1 MKIKRIICFFF
12 AVVFI
17 VMALPLSVGA
27 KSSIDATSVY
37 SDLVGMNVDFSK
49 YKKNTED
56 KVAKVLELLE
66 YAYDANGNQND
77 YGLYVYVYNPSC
89 EKINT
94 SSQYNT
100 IQLATETNS
109 GTTAYKKYKLIFI
122 SRSNGNG
129 GSNDAEN
136 LYYKFKIDLP
146 SSFVSE
152 LNKVKRVYHVVDL
165 ELQYPNELNPRK
177 TNMAM
182 TFRYTGYQG
191 YRGSD
196 GAASSASTLYC
207 ARDNLETIEVN
218 LKPATWKT
226 ISSDKGNNYRY
237 EVSSVYFAIPDYYL
251 EKYGNMADPEYKG
264 LETVHG
270 EFYEYRIN
278 GLATN
283 NNNLFVKA
291 ENVEGQN
298 VSLSDANHRY
308 VSSVSGRNVYVW
320 YSDAIPFGFCS
331 NSSDSGLKTYNNYRA
346 FSGSD
351 KSNMISEDKYISGLM
366 NTCLFSG
373 SFDGLSTAE
382 LLDELFWD
390 GDIKYTYTTADEG
403 RKIGYNEYHISVG
416 DKKLNEQIAS
426 YTETHSRLWAIL
438 QGLAKDELGYSDIF
452 PIDMLEDKD
461 FPVTSSDKAIG
472 DSLFVSEGDVSDL
485 KSYYNE
491 AKSDGKTTYLMRF
504 AVTDYYCEDVAAKDN
519 TGENFAGDHYYFE
532 KTVFHNFDILA
543 FTFKNSEG
551 KLTTVPVSSKPIT
564 IVGTVD
570 RPLDE
575 GGILEDLKETADKFA
590 DLKPIIK
597 WFILALG
604 VILLFV
610 ILTFFITPLTTLFKI
625 IVAPFKL
632 IGKGIDR
639 VSEHK
644 RYKAE
649 EARKNDENK
658 RSWNKDRRDE
668 EENSRKWRK
677 DGRDEDDNTRKWH
690 KDGREDNEDRRR
702 ERRDAREAAEEARKA
717 NDYARKEKAIKKKE
731 AAELKKEQSEKLQK
745 TLSVEGR
752 IKKKKAKER
761 KERIKEEAKKR

>member
-27 KSSIDATSVY
+27 KTSMDATDVY
-37 SDLVGMNVDFSK
+37 SDLLGMNVDFSK

-56 KVAKVLELLE
+56 KIAKVLELLE

-94 SSQYNT
+94 NSQYNT

-109 GTTAYKKYKLIFI
+109 GTTAYKKYRLIFL
-122 SRSNGNG
+122 SRNNGNG

-136 LYYKFKIDLP
+136 LFYKFKIDLP
-146 SSFVSE
+146 SSFASE

-191 YRGSD
+191 YHGSS

-226 ISSDKGNNYRY
+226 ISSDKGMNYRY
-237 EVSSVYFAIPDYYL
+237 EVSSVYFSIPDYYF

-270 EFYEYRIN
+270 EWYEYRVN
-278 GLATN
+278 GLVTN
-283 NNNLFVKA
+283 NGSLFSMA
-291 ENVEGQN
+291 EDVEGKQI
-298 VSLSDANHRY
+298 SLNKNYSLGNIMGT
-308 VSSVSGRNVYVW
+308 SVTSYVW
-320 YSDAIPFGFCS
+320 YDDSVSFGIPVYG
-331 NSSDSGLKTYNNYRA
+331 GGKTGYNYV
-346 FSGSD
+346 
-351 KSNMISEDKYISGLM
+351 ISESSKTCGSKSIGMLM
-366 NTCLFSG
+366 NSFYYSG
-373 SFDGLSTAE
+373 IFESVSTSE
-382 LLDELFWD
+382 LQEEIF
-390 GDIKYTYTTADEG
+390 GVSNNGYSENGNQKQSYSKVDEG
-403 RKIGYNEYHISVG
+403 RMFGYNEYHISVG
-416 DKKLNEQIAS
+416 DRKLNDQISSYSKTHNKLWNYLIGNGYLYEDEIGYAS
-426 YTETHSRLWAIL
+426 IKPIKMLTDNDFNSFESYE
-438 QGLAKDELGYSDIF
+438 KLGR
-452 PIDMLEDKD
+452 K
-461 FPVTSSDKAIG
+461 
-472 DSLFVSEGDVSDL
+472 LFVSEGDAEDI
-485 KSYYNE
+485 KSYYEE
-491 AKSDGKTTYLMRF
+491 ATADGKTTYLMRF
-504 AVTDYYCEDVAAKDN
+504 AVTDYYCEKVGAYDN
-519 TGENFAGDHYYFE
+519 SGQNIAGDHYYFE
-532 KTVFHNFDILA
+532 KTVFQNFDIFE

-564 IVGTVD
+564 ITGTVD
-570 RPLDE
+570 RPLGE
-575 GGILEDLKETADKFA
+575 GGILEDIKETADKFA

-610 ILTFFITPLTTLFKI
+610 ILTFFTTPITTLFKI

-632 IGKGIDR
+632 IGKGIEKA
-639 VSEHK
+639 SEHK
-644 RYKAE
+644 RYKKE
-649 EARKNDENK
+649 EARKDAE
-658 RSWNKDRRDE
+658 
-668 EENSRKWRK
+668 
-677 DGRDEDDNTRKWH
+677 
-690 KDGREDNEDRRR
+690 
-702 ERRDAREAAEEARKA
+702 ERRKEAEEKRKEARETKERDKKRESE
-717 NDYARKEKAIKKKE
+717 NDRLRRLFNKQLKKE
-731 AAELKKEQSEKLQK
+731 AAEREKN
-745 TLSVEGR
+745 
-752 IKKKKAKER
+752 R
-761 KERIKEEAKKR
+761 KGEK